1 MNMSAAMTQYPSSTR
16 TPRLAYVAYVCVF
29 LLTFLNLLPAW
40 QLDGGHMANTI
51 FSKKTHTYATYASLG
66 VLVLL
71 GYWVMAALI
80 FMLSR
85 RNEGARPADNVTEL
99 DVKRKAAYVATLV
112 LAALCAPIPAG
123 VL

>member
-1 MNMSAAMTQYPSSTR
+1 M
-16 TPRLAYVAYVCVF
+16 
-29 LLTFLNLLPAW
+29 TFLNLLPAW
-40 QLDGGHMANTI
+40 QLDGGHMARTV
-51 FSKKTHTYATYASLG
+51 FGKKTHTYATYASLG

-71 GYWVMAALI
+71 GYWVMAAFI

-85 RNEGARPADNVTEL
+85 RNEGARPADDVTEL
-99 DVKRKAAYVATLV
+99 DGKRKALYVATLV